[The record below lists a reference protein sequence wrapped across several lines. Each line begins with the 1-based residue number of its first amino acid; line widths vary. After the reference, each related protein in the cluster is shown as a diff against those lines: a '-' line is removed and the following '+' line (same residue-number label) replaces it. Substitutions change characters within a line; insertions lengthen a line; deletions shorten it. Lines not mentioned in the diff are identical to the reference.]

1 MKQHFLASYPDLIL
15 RDPSREFDYFEKV
28 VIYRRDKG
36 ICQSC
41 GKAVEWK
48 DYEAD
53 HIYPHVKGGQT
64 RIENG
69 QVLCGTCNA
78 SKGAKTID

>member
-1 MKQHFLASYPDLIL
+1 MRHPDLVL
-15 RDPSREFDYFEKV
+15 LDPKREFDYFEKV

-36 ICQSC
+36 ICQLC
-41 GKAVEWK
+41 GKNVEWK

-53 HIYPHVKGGQT
+53 HVYPHAKGGPT

-69 QVLCGTCNA
+69 QVLCGSCNA
-78 SKGAKTID
+78 SKGAKIAT